1 MSGKKTSILLM
12 VFIVLLGCF
21 LMTACASKE
30 TTEEPAAVPEASPA
44 DPEEAKYGGTI
55 TVAWNL
61 APAHLDPNKATGSE
75 FGDIGYNIY
84 EGLFEPDAGQ
94 IATPH
99 LAESYKVENEGKT
112 YSIRLRQGVKFHNGK
127 EMVAEDVIASFNR
140 WLAINGGGTMAAP
153 YFESIAQ
160 GADAY
165 EVIINLKQLYAP
177 FLNILSS
184 NVANQKMFVM
194 PKEVV
199 EAAGDNPIDNPV
211 GTGPYK
217 MVEFIPDQHVK
228 LARFEEYASV
238 QTPSSFMAGERKA
251 YADEII
257 YKFIPEEAVRIAAV
271 QSGDVDFA
279 VQVSTDQ
286 YQVLA
291 GDAKAEPIIVSETLQ
306 HFFIFNGAQAPF
318 DNIKARQAFNYCLNI
333 EEIAMATSGDQKFW
347 SVDPSYM
354 IKSSAWYTPDVGKD
368 VYNTVDLE
376 KAKQLLQES
385 GYDGTPIVIL
395 TSSADTVSVQA
406 GQVAK
411 AQAEAIGFKVDVQVY
426 DRPTAVGIRSKKEGW
441 NIFPSAFI
449 ASNPDPQVF
458 GAWMGTNRW
467 ITNWD
472 DEDSKKMDAIFD
484 RMMVE
489 IDPAK
494 RLEIVKEWNQEVYRT
509 LPYIKLHNYSILHA
523 KAKTLQ
529 GVEAQPRMMFWNA
542 WTEKA

>member
-1 MSGKKTSILLM
+1 MSGKKNSILLM
-12 VFIVLLGCF
+12 VLIVLLGCF

-30 TTEEPAAVPEASPA
+30 TTTEPAVVPA

-61 APAHLDPNKATGSE
+61 APAHLDPNKNTGSE
-75 FGDIGYNIY
+75 FGDMGYNIY
-84 EGLFEPDAGQ
+84 EGLFEPDTGQ
-94 IATPH
+94 VATPH
-99 LAESYKVENEGKT
+99 LADSYKIENDGKT
-112 YSIRLRQGVKFHNGK
+112 YVIKLRQGVKFHNGK
-127 EMVAEDVIASFNR
+127 EMIAEDVIASFNR
-140 WLAINGGGTMAAP
+140 WLAVNGGGGMIAP

-217 MVEFIPDQHVK
+217 MTEFIPDQYVK
-228 LARFEEYASV
+228 LTRFEEYLPVKS
-238 QTPSSFMAGERKA
+238 PSSFMAGERKA
-251 YADEII
+251 YADELI
-257 YKFIPEEAVRIAAV
+257 YKFIPEESVRIAGV
-271 QSGDVDFA
+271 QSGEFDFA

-286 YQVLA
+286 YEVLA
-291 GDAKAEPIIVSETLQ
+291 SDPVAEPLIVPETLQ
-306 HFFIFNGAQAPF
+306 HFFIFNGAAAPF
-318 DNIKARQAFNYCLNI
+318 DDVRVRQAFSYCLNI
-333 EEIAMATSGDQKFW
+333 EEMAMATSGDQKFW
-347 SVDPSYM
+347 IVDPSFM
-354 IKSSAWYTPDVGKD
+354 IKSSAWYTPDVGQG
-368 VYNTVDLE
+368 VYNTVDIK
-376 KAKQLLQES
+376 KAKQLLKEA
-385 GYDGTPIVIL
+385 GYDGKPIVIL
-395 TSSADTVSVQA
+395 CSSADTVSVQA

-411 AQAEAIGFKVDVQVY
+411 AQAEAAGFKVDVQVY
-426 DRPTAVGIRSKKEGW
+426 DRPTMVGIRAKKEGW
-441 NIFPSAFI
+441 NILPSGFI

-472 DEDSKKMDAIFD
+472 DADSRKMDAIFD

-489 IDPAK
+489 IDPVK
-494 RLEIVKEWNQEVYRT
+494 RLSIVKEWNQEVYRT

-529 GVEAQPRMMFWNA
+529 GIETQPRMMFWNA
-542 WTEKA
+542 WKEKPAS